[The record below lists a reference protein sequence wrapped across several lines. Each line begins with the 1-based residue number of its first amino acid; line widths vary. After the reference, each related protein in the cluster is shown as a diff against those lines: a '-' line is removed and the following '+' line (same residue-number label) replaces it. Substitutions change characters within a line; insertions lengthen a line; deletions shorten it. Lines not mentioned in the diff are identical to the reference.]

1 MKRLLLF
8 VVLLLLPCIALAEEA
23 FTLTATVTAEESA
36 LLALPIDDAEAVLPL
51 VQGDALVVTALGT
64 SYCEAAVGE
73 VAGYIATAD
82 VAFDVLNGEPTH
94 LMVIDCSPTNQYHGR
109 ITMRTEA
116 ST

>member
-64 SYCEAAVGE
+64 SY
-73 VAGYIATAD
+73 
-82 VAFDVLNGEPTH
+82 
-94 LMVIDCSPTNQYHGR
+94 
-109 ITMRTEA
+109 
-116 ST
+116 